1 MGDSAEIVRV
11 EFSPAVIS
19 CDFDEMGRRLDEML
33 EPYEGMT
40 PETAAGMDEK
50 AAKACRAELNRMS
63 RELNDA
69 RKAVKKD
76 YEAPLREF
84 EAHVKEL
91 DARIRRYADI
101 LGDALMARDAAE
113 RARKRAAIEERYVE
127 FAGALAQALPFDR
140 VLDPKWL
147 NRSTSFKKAV
157 DDMEDRVASIAAD
170 YESLKSQAGSLAF
183 FAEDEAV
190 FLRTLSLREALEHDA
205 KRREETERIE
215 AMKAEVESIAAKQ
228 PDPEPEVD
236 MDEVHEEYVYEPDLG
251 DAPYAPPCEDGPELD
266 WVIEARMT
274 QGQADMLVSWLK
286 SMGIH
291 GTIGVR
297 KDGE

>member
-69 RKAVKKD
+69 RKAIKRD

-101 LGDALMARDAAE
+101 LGDALKARDAAE

-147 NRSTSFKKAV
+147 NRSTSFKRAV
-157 DDMEDRVASIAAD
+157 DEMEDRVSAIAAD

-205 KRREETERIE
+205 QRREETGRIE
-215 AMKAEVESIAAKQ
+215 AMKAELAPRAAE
-228 PDPEPEVD
+228 PEPEPEVD

-274 QGQADMLVSWLK
+274 QGQADRLVSWLK

>member
-69 RKAVKKD
+69 RKAVKRE

-91 DARIRRYADI
+91 DARIRSYADI
-101 LGDALMARDAAE
+101 LGDALKARDAAE
-113 RARKRAAIEERYVE
+113 RARKRAAIEERYAE
-127 FAGALAQALPFDR
+127 FAGSLAQALPFDR

-147 NRSTSFKKAV
+147 NRSTSFKRAV
-157 DDMEDRVASIAAD
+157 DEMEDRVSAIAAD

-205 KRREETERIE
+205 ARREETERIE
-215 AMKAEVESIAAKQ
+215 AMKAEQAACAGE
-228 PDPEPEVD
+228 PEPEPEVD
-236 MDEVHEEYVYEPDLG
+236 MDEVHEEYVYEPDPG
-251 DAPYAPPCEDGPELD
+251 DAPYAPPCADGPELD

-274 QGQADMLVSWLK
+274 HGQADMLVSWLK

>member
-40 PETAAGMDEK
+40 SETAAGMDEK
-50 AAKACRAELNRMS
+50 AAKACRADLNRMS

-69 RKAVKKD
+69 RKAVKRE

-91 DARIRRYADI
+91 DTRIRSYADI
-101 LGDALMARDAAE
+101 LGDALKARDAAE
-113 RARKRAAIEERYVE
+113 RARKRAAIEERYAE
-127 FAGALAQALPFDR
+127 FAGSLAQALPFDR

-147 NRSTSFKKAV
+147 NRSTSFKMAV
-157 DDMEDRVASIAAD
+157 DEMEDRVSAIAAD

-205 KRREETERIE
+205 QRREETERIE
-215 AMKAEVESIAAKQ
+215 AMKAEQAACAGE
-228 PDPEPEVD
+228 PEPEPEVD
-236 MDEVHEEYVYEPDLG
+236 MDEVHEEYVYEPDPG
-251 DAPYAPPCEDGPELD
+251 DVPYAHPCADGPELD

-274 QGQADMLVSWLK
+274 QGQADVLVSWLK

>member
-50 AAKACRAELNRMS
+50 AAKACRADLNRMS

-101 LGDALMARDAAE
+101 LGDALKARDAAE

-147 NRSTSFKKAV
+147 NRST
-157 DDMEDRVASIAAD
+157 
-170 YESLKSQAGSLAF
+170 
-183 FAEDEAV
+183 
-190 FLRTLSLREALEHDA
+190 
-205 KRREETERIE
+205 
-215 AMKAEVESIAAKQ
+215 
-228 PDPEPEVD
+228 
-236 MDEVHEEYVYEPDLG
+236 
-251 DAPYAPPCEDGPELD
+251 
-266 WVIEARMT
+266 W
-274 QGQADMLVSWLK
+274 
-286 SMGIH
+286 
-291 GTIGVR
+291 IGYT
-297 KDGE
+297 

>member
-69 RKAVKKD
+69 RKAIKRD

-101 LGDALMARDAAE
+101 LGDALKARDAAE
-113 RARKRAAIEERYVE
+113 RARKRAAIEERYAE

-147 NRSTSFKKAV
+147 NRSTSFKRAV
-157 DDMEDRVASIAAD
+157 DEMEDRVSAIAAD

-190 FLRTLSLREALEHDA
+190 FLRTLSLREALGHDA
-205 KRREETERIE
+205 QRREETERIE
-215 AMKAEVESIAAKQ
+215 AMKAEQAACAAE
-228 PDPEPEVD
+228 PEPEPEVD
-236 MDEVHEEYVYEPDLG
+236 MDEVHEEYVYEPDPG
-251 DAPYAPPCEDGPELD
+251 DVPYAPPHEDGPELD

-274 QGQADMLVSWLK
+274 QGQADQLVSWLK

>member
-69 RKAVKKD
+69 RKAVKRE

-91 DARIRRYADI
+91 DARIRSYADI
-101 LGDALMARDAAE
+101 LGDALKARDAAE
-113 RARKRAAIEERYVE
+113 RARKRAAIEERYAE
-127 FAGALAQALPFDR
+127 FAGSLAQALPFDR

-147 NRSTSFKKAV
+147 NRSTSFKRAV
-157 DDMEDRVASIAAD
+157 DEMEDRVSAIAAD

-205 KRREETERIE
+205 QRREETERIE
-215 AMKAEVESIAAKQ
+215 AMKAEQAACAGE
-228 PDPEPEVD
+228 PEPEPEVD
-236 MDEVHEEYVYEPDLG
+236 MDEVHEEYVYEPDPG
-251 DAPYAPPCEDGPELD
+251 DAPYAPPCADDPELD

>member
-1 MGDSAEIVRV
+1 MAGSTGIVRV

-40 PETAAGMDEK
+40 PETAADMDEK
-50 AAKACRAELNRMS
+50 AAKACRVELNRMS

-69 RKAVKKD
+69 RKAVKRE

-91 DARIRRYADI
+91 DARIRSYADI
-101 LGDALMARDAAE
+101 LGDALKARDAAE
-113 RARKRAAIEERYVE
+113 RARKRAAIEERYAE

-157 DDMEDRVASIAAD
+157 DEMEDRVSAIAAD

-190 FLRTLSLREALEHDA
+190 FLRTLSLREALGHDA
-205 KRREETERIE
+205 QRREETERIE
-215 AMKAEVESIAAKQ
+215 AMKAELAPRAAE
-228 PDPEPEVD
+228 PEPEPEVD
-236 MDEVHEEYVYEPDLG
+236 MDEVHEEYVYEPDPG
-251 DAPYAPPCEDGPELD
+251 DAPYAPPHEDDPELD

-274 QGQADMLVSWLK
+274 QEQADMLVSWLK

>member
-1 MGDSAEIVRV
+1 MAGSTGIVRV

-40 PETAAGMDEK
+40 PETAADMDEK
-50 AAKACRAELNRMS
+50 AAKACRVELNRMS

-69 RKAVKKD
+69 RKAVKRE
-76 YEAPLREF
+76 YEAPLKEF

-91 DARIRRYADI
+91 DARIRSYADI
-101 LGDALMARDAAE
+101 LGDALKARDAAE
-113 RARKRAAIEERYVE
+113 RARKRAAIEERYAE

-157 DDMEDRVASIAAD
+157 DEMEDRVSAIAAD

-205 KRREETERIE
+205 QRREETERIE
-215 AMKAEVESIAAKQ
+215 AMKAEQAACAGE
-228 PDPEPEVD
+228 PEPEPEVD
-236 MDEVHEEYVYEPDLG
+236 MDEVHEEYVYEPDPG
-251 DAPYAPPCEDGPELD
+251 DAPYAPPCADGPELD

>member
-50 AAKACRAELNRMS
+50 AAKACRADLNRMS

-69 RKAVKKD
+69 RKAVRKD
-76 YEAPLREF
+76 YEAPLRDF

-101 LGDALMARDAAE
+101 LGDALKARDAAE
-113 RARKRAAIEERYVE
+113 RARKRAAIEERYAE

-147 NRSTSFKKAV
+147 NRSTSFKRAV
-157 DDMEDRVASIAAD
+157 DEMEDRVASIAAD
-170 YESLKSQAGSLAF
+170 YESLKSQEGSLAF

-205 KRREETERIE
+205 RRREETERIE
-215 AMKAEVESIAAKQ
+215 AMKAELAPRAAE
-228 PDPEPEVD
+228 PEPEPEVD
-236 MDEVHEEYVYEPDLG
+236 MDEVHEEYVYEPDPG
-251 DAPYAPPCEDGPELD
+251 DAPYAPPHEDAPELD

-274 QGQADMLVSWLK
+274 QGQADRLVSWLK